1 MKIFNSEFNRGA
13 TQMRRFAGIVLA
25 ATLLTGGIAAALA
38 DAAPPAS
45 ARSEDSVR
53 ALALQWF
60 TQMQAGHLD
69 RTQLTAAYSA
79 QLTDDMVRETS
90 RHLNQ
95 YGASPMV
102 AHILLSRTSGE
113 QRFYLVKLHFP
124 RGDAA
129 SLLFGFNAEGKIT
142 GVGIMSMAGD

>member
-1 MKIFNSEFNRGA
+1 MH
-13 TQMRRFAGIVLA
+13 
-25 ATLLTGGIAAALA
+25 AAALA

-69 RTQLTAAYSA
+69 RAQLTATYSA

-95 YGASPMV
+95 YGAS
-102 AHILLSRTSGE
+102 
-113 QRFYLVKLHFP
+113 
-124 RGDAA
+124 A
-129 SLLFGFNAEGKIT
+129 S
-142 GVGIMSMAGD
+142 VS